1 VLVSQE
7 DRKRLGFDCSAKEE
21 EEGTSVS
28 EYWKQIDALGEA
40 LNQVHEA
47 GNSPGPELDAAAT
60 RLDAACRAVVGPV
73 VLRYK
78 HEPKGIAAQRVKLPV
93 RDGEGTIEKVVE
105 VFEVHLD
112 AGSVVDV
119 G

>member
-1 VLVSQE
+1 M
-7 DRKRLGFDCSAKEE
+7 
-21 EEGTSVS
+21 S
-28 EYWKQIDALGEA
+28 EYWKQIDALGQA
-40 LNQVHEA
+40 LNAVHEA
-47 GNSPGPELDAAAT
+47 DHGPELDAAAT